1 MFRDVLTQ
9 ILMGAGIA
17 AIGILVAAF
26 GKLAKAKADEAAAR
40 TDNTLQGMAQQLLWN
55 SCIVVCQSI
64 ESTVRPF
71 MGPQGMPLTT
81 DNAQRLQQ
89 DAVTQVKAILEKNGS
104 AAAQHILAQGDELI
118 RKTNETVLA
127 KVVQAPAPVA
137 VVPVA
142 PSP

>member
-64 ESTVRPF
+64 
-71 MGPQGMPLTT
+71 
-81 DNAQRLQQ
+81 
-89 DAVTQVKAILEKNGS
+89 
-104 AAAQHILAQGDELI
+104 
-118 RKTNETVLA
+118 
-127 KVVQAPAPVA
+127 
-137 VVPVA
+137 
-142 PSP
+142 

>member
-1 MFRDVLTQ
+1 
-9 ILMGAGIA
+9 
-17 AIGILVAAF
+17 
-26 GKLAKAKADEAAAR
+26 
-40 TDNTLQGMAQQLLWN
+40 
-55 SCIVVCQSI
+55 
-64 ESTVRPF
+64 